1 MSLDAVQVNK
11 RIGLGQSSFG
21 SKKIGSNTDTK
32 TTGLSAQATK
42 NLSGASIANKPSVFS
57 FTQQSGYHRVYG
69 TNAAKGRNQLN
80 LERHRASLNAQNQ
93 GVRRSNADYS
103 GGIMYT
109 QGTTQH
115 KSLSTA
121 DKIGI
126 VANSVLQGFQ
136 LGAQL
141 FGGVKNGAKIDQG
154 MSSLGNGGS
163 QVQMSSSAGQS
174 AIAGMQSAQTSAELS
189 SAIGSAQTQLA
200 QMNTTAASGNFAA
213 KANTA
218 KTNMDTYKADVSK
231 SQSEV
236 KNAQQDVKTRQ
247 ESVKAS
253 SDMRDNSLR
262 AVQLADSKYGAAA
275 AAHTQAK
282 DCVNQANQNLQN
294 AQTALASTP
303 KTITD
308 ASGNQIENPEYKKM
322 EEIVTKAEN
331 SLKNAK
337 ATEETTQ
344 KALDEADQARDKS
357 NTQLNKAIDD
367 LATAQDRLDTQKGIE
382 TTCKNSLIKT
392 EADYKKSQET
402 YQNAQDD
409 MQKYLEFQQDTKQLQ
424 AEIAKQQERLTKLQE
439 KEEKQINKLNKKID
453 KGIKKNIKSN
463 EGIDPSNGMNI
474 RERYL
479 QNNIERRNDKNA
491 ARIAQRDAIA
501 ANHV

>member
-21 SKKIGSNTDTK
+21 SKKIGSNTNTK
-32 TTGLSAQATK
+32 TTGLSAQATR
-42 NLSGASIANKPSVFS
+42 NLNGASIANKPSVFS

-69 TNAAKGRNQLN
+69 SNAAKGRNQLN

-93 GVRRSNADYS
+93 GVRRSNADYT
-103 GGIMYT
+103 GGIIYA
-109 QGTTQH
+109 QGTQQQH
-115 KSLSTA
+115 HMSTL
-121 DKIGI
+121 DKIGLGVQI
-126 VANSVLQGFQ
+126 GMQAFQ

-163 QVQMSSSAGQS
+163 QIQMSSSGGQS

-200 QMNTTAASGNFAA
+200 QMNSTAASGNFAA

-218 KTNMDTYKADVSK
+218 KTNMDTYKSDVSK
-231 SQSEV
+231 SQTEV
-236 KNAQQDVKTRQ
+236 KKARQDVKTRQ
-247 ESVKAS
+247 DSVRAS

-275 AAHTQAK
+275 EAHAQAK
-282 DCVNQANQNLQN
+282 DGLNQANQDLSN
-294 AQTALASTP
+294 AKAALASTP
-303 KTITD
+303 KTD
-308 ASGNQIENPEYKKM
+308 ANGNPNPQYQIAE
-322 EEIVTKAEN
+322 TKVKEAEAAQ
-331 SLKNAK
+331 AK
-337 ATEETTQ
+337 AKTAEANAQ

-357 NTQLNKAIDD
+357 NAQLNKAISD
-367 LATAQDRLDTQKGIE
+367 LSTAQDRLDTQKDIE
-382 TTCKNSLIKT
+382 TTCKNTLIKT

-409 MQKYLEFQQDTKQLQ
+409 VQKYLEFQQDTKQLQ
-424 AEIAKQQERLTKLQE
+424 AEITKQQERLTKLQE

-463 EGIDPSNGMNI
+463 EGIDPNNGMNI

-491 ARIAQRDAIA
+491 SRIAQRDAIA